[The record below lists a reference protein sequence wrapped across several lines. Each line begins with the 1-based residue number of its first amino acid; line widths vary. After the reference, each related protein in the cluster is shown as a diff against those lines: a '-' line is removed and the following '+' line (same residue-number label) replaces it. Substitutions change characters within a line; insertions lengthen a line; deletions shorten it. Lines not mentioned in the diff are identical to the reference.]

1 MDTNYSLADIA
12 AATGGNKNN
21 DGFGDGNG
29 WWIIL
34 FLLFGMFGWGGYGF
48 GGGYNGGGFNSPA
61 GQGFA
66 TRSDIDA
73 ALATQGIESGIT
85 GINTQLCNG
94 FSGVNSN
101 ISNLGYQLQDRCCQ
115 TQRAVDGVN
124 YNLAAQTNILQNT
137 VNNNGNAIQQ
147 ALCSGFRDVIDSQ
160 NAGTQRII
168 DTITQDK
175 IQSLQTELQS
185 AQLQLSNV
193 AQTNNIINA
202 LRPTPVPAYIT
213 CSPYQAVYGCNTGCN
228 TGCGCC

>member
-12 AATGGNKNN
+12 AATGGNRNN

-34 FLLFGMFGWGGYGF
+34 FLLICGWGGYGF
-48 GGGYNGGGFNSPA
+48 GGGYGGGGFNSPA

-73 ALATQGIESGIT
+73 ALATQGIENGIT
-85 GINTQLCNG
+85 GIGTQLCNG
-94 FSGVNSN
+94 FSGVNSA
-101 ISNLGYQLQDRCCQ
+101 IANLGYQNQQCCCDLKQ
-115 TQRAVDGVN
+115 AIGDVN
-124 YNLAAQTNILQNT
+124 YNMAAQTNILQNT
-137 VNNNGNAIQQ
+137 VNN
-147 ALCSGFRDVIDSQ
+147 GFRDVIEAQ

-202 LRPTPVPAYIT
+202 LRPTPIPAYIT
-213 CSPYQAVYGCNTGCN
+213 CSPYQAAAGYNCGCNV
-228 TGCGCC
+228 GCGC

>member
-1 MDTNYSLADIA
+1 MDTNYSLSDIA
-12 AATGGNKNN
+12 TATGGNRNN

-34 FLLFGMFGWGGYGF
+34 FLLICGWGGYGF
-48 GGGYNGGGFNSPA
+48 GGGYNGGGTNSP
-61 GQGFA
+61 GFQGFA

-73 ALATQGIESGIT
+73 ALATQGIENGIT
-85 GINTQLCNG
+85 GIGTQLCNG
-94 FSGVNSN
+94 FNSVNSN
-101 ISNLGYQLQDRCCQ
+101 IAGLGSQLATCCCDIRQ
-115 TQRAVDGVN
+115 SVSDVN

-137 VNNNGNAIQQ
+137 VNNNGTAIQQ
-147 ALCSGFRDVIDSQ
+147 ALNTGFRDVIDAQ

-202 LRPTPVPAYIT
+202 LRPTPIPAYIT
-213 CSPYQAVYGCNTGCN
+213 CSPYQAATGYNCGCNV
-228 TGCGCC
+228 GCGC